1 MDNYLTQFYGDYFNN
16 KFKDQRI
23 VTNAKALVKLR
34 DMIEKQRKVLSANS
48 EHHMNIE
55 YIANEQDLSY
65 NIKREQF

>member
-1 MDNYLTQFYGDYFNN
+1 MDNCLTQFYDDYFNN

-48 EHHMNIE
+48 
-55 YIANEQDLSY
+55 
-65 NIKREQF
+65 